1 MIFVVWYRYFW
12 LLLFFDLCVANS
24 NTQETTEVT
33 SEVNA
38 VPVAT
43 FVSVSVGEENE
54 LIDAGPTSSFNQSE
68 ENLIEILTQLST
80 TVFIEETI
88 QPEPPKS
95 SDTKSYQQEQP
106 ANVLYEKQK
115 EEENEE
121 EDDDNYDEEEEFLE
135 YEEDEYDEGSERM
148 LSFEEWRKVNLQKS
162 GQNDYTDRDPIQQR
176 EMSSSSHDINN
187 VIDDELEI
195 DPSLFSGSSDYN
207 PIAADTPN
215 SNEPNAHVNVNDG
228 KDTNIHS
235 IKSKSNEND
244 NDNNNNDSQT
254 SAADDIKAAGKFY
267 KDRFNYASFD
277 CAATII
283 KTNKEAKGAHNILTE
298 NKDSYMLNKCNAPN
312 KFVIIELCQDILVDT
327 VVIGTFE
334 FFSSMFKDIRIS
346 VSDRFP
352 PNTDNEWK
360 VLGEFQGKSIRD
372 FQGFHIKNPFIWARY
387 LRIEFLSHWG
397 QEFYCP
403 VSVVRV
409 HGTTMMEEY
418 KSHGASKSQVTAS
431 KGLNKS
437 VNHDETIDK
446 NHEKLHH
453 QGNSI
458 SGFSESK
465 NELKEIT
472 DEKDKIDFNERT
484 NDTGDASLLTDSLGD
499 VRKTNHESK
508 NDNDDGSIHTDNV
521 KTCAKNGSGSS
532 KLNETTLGDER
543 KSENDSNSKSSSMYQ
558 CGEFDFIGNL
568 SDKILFDSKPDFCQ
582 PMNKTSSASIKKRK
596 VNTAPSLPPPPPP
609 PPSSSPSPPQEP
621 TTQESIYQTIMKRIS
636 LLESN
641 ATLSMQ
647 YIESQTQTLLER
659 LLRVD
664 RKYSAKIDNY
674 LAELN
679 TNVGKQYKH
688 LREQR
693 QRLQE
698 LVELQAANTSLR
710 INDIETK
717 LADAFDDLRYQKKV
731 SIVQTCLLLVILF
744 FVVATRGA
752 AIDISPV
759 NLGNSTNI
767 HPLQT
772 FRKSHSRGQ
781 KSFQSAGDSSS
792 RHQLY
797 HVRSLPLMRP
807 GSYASSSCYASGD
820 DEFGSGVGGD
830 TSFDVLA
837 ANDASFDE
845 DDVSPVPRP
854 RSSITAYEYEK
865 VYYED
870 IQQQSAYDAIPSPAT
885 SP

>member
-1 MIFVVWYRYFW
+1 M
-12 LLLFFDLCVANS
+12 ANS

-33 SEVNA
+33 SEGNV

-43 FVSVSVGEENE
+43 FVPVSVVEKNKS
-54 LIDAGPTSSFNQSE
+54 IDAEPTSNFNQSKE
-68 ENLIEILTQLST
+68 DLAETLTQSST
-80 TVFIEETI
+80 IVVIEGTV
-88 QPEPPKS
+88 QSEPPKS
-95 SDTKSYQQEQP
+95 FDTKSYQQEQP
-106 ANVLYEKQK
+106 ANMLYEEQK
-115 EEENEE
+115 E
-121 EDDDNYDEEEEFLE
+121 EDDDEEEEEEFLE

-176 EMSSSSHDINN
+176 EMSSSSHDMNN

-195 DPSLFSGSSDYN
+195 DPSIFSGSSDYN

-215 SNEPNAHVNVNDG
+215 SNEPNVHVNVNDG
-228 KDTNIHS
+228 KDTNLQS
-235 IKSKSNEND
+235 INSKSNEND
-244 NDNNNNDSQT
+244 VNNDSQT
-254 SAADDIKAAGKFY
+254 SPADDNKAAGKFY

-283 KTNKEAKGAHNILTE
+283 KTNKETKGAHNILTE

-352 PNTDNEWK
+352 PSKDNEWK
-360 VLGEFQGKSIRD
+360 ILGEFQGKSIRD
-372 FQGFHIKNPFIWARY
+372 FQSFHIKNPFIWARY

-403 VSVVRV
+403 ISLVRV

-418 KSHGASKSQVTAS
+418 KSHGASKSQMTAS

-437 VNHDETIDK
+437 VKHDETIHK

-453 QGNSI
+453 QDRSI
-458 SGFSESK
+458 SGLSTSN
-465 NELKEIT
+465 NELKEIAN
-472 DEKDKIDFNERT
+472 EKDTIDFNKRT

-499 VRKTNHESK
+499 DGKTNHENN
-508 NDNDDGSIHTDNV
+508 NDNDGGSIHTDKV
-521 KTCAKNGSGSS
+521 KTCANNGSGSS
-532 KLNETTLGDER
+532 KLNETTSSDEQ
-543 KSENDSNSKSSSMYQ
+543 KSGNDSNSHSSSMYQ

-582 PMNKTSSASIKKRK
+582 PMNKTPSASIKKRK
-596 VNTAPSLPPPPPP
+596 VHTAPSLPPPPPP
-609 PPSSSPSPPQEP
+609 PSPSPPPPQEP

-659 LLRVD
+659 VLRVD

-717 LADAFDDLRYQKKV
+717 LAEAFDDLRYQKKV

-759 NLGNSTNI
+759 NLGNSTGI

-772 FRKSHSRGQ
+772 FRKSHRRGQ

-797 HVRSLPLMRP
+797 HMRSLPLLRP
-807 GSYASSSCYASGD
+807 RSYASSSCYGSGD
-820 DEFGSGVGGD
+820 DEFGSSVGGG

-837 ANDASFDE
+837 ATDASFDE

-854 RSSITAYEYEK
+854 RSSITAYDYEK
-865 VYYED
+865 IYYED